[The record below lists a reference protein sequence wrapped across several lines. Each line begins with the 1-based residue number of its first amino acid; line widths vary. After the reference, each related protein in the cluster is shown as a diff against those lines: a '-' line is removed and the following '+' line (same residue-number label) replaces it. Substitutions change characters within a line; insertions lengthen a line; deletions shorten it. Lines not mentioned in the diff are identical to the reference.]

1 MKVPIKLIKL
11 VPPLHV
17 AHFNPVN
24 SFSSTAATGGGATGT
39 LAAHFAQVVDRTS
52 VSSWN
57 SAIAELSRGGDASA
71 ALRAFSSLRRLRLT
85 PDRSSFPPALTAAA
99 DLSALSAGRQLHLL
113 ALRLG
118 QQPDLFVASSLV
130 HMYAK
135 CRQPADARKAF
146 DECPEP
152 NSVLWTAMISGY
164 VFNDASPKAFS
175 MFRVFLEEEG
185 ALEVDSA
192 AAVSVLSACA
202 RVSEKRAVYGMH
214 GLVLKI
220 GLEEV
225 GVGNTLAD
233 AYAKSGH
240 LSFARKVFDSM
251 PERDVVSWNS
261 MIAVYAQNGL
271 SAEALDLYA
280 EMISGGSVRHNA
292 VTLSAVL
299 LACAHAGALQ
309 IGKCI
314 HDQAIRMG
322 LEDNVYVGT
331 AVVDMY
337 GKCGKVDTARR
348 AFDRLGDVRNIKSW
362 SAMVAGYGMHGRGE
376 EAVSLFHA
384 MISSGIKPNPITLV
398 SLLAAC
404 SHAGLVDEGRH
415 WFRAMRTEYNI
426 EPGVEHYGCM
436 VDLLGRAGHL
446 NEAYDLI
453 KQMKPKPDFVVW
465 GSLLS
470 ACKTYKNVD
479 LGEISARKLFEL
491 DAKNCG
497 YYVLLSNVY
506 ADAGRWGDVERMRV
520 MMKTRGLAKPPGFS
534 LLELRGR
541 VHCFLV
547 GDQRHPKHKEI
558 YEYLEKLTARMM
570 EAGYIPDGGS
580 VMHDVDLEEKEIA
593 LKVHSEKLAV
603 AFAIMSTPPGTTI
616 RVIKNLRV
624 CGDCHA
630 AIKLISKLVGREIVV
645 RDSRRFHQ
653 FEGGLCSCG
662 DYW

>member
-1 MKVPIKLIKL
+1 
-11 VPPLHV
+11 
-17 AHFNPVN
+17 
-24 SFSSTAATGGGATGT
+24 
-39 LAAHFAQVVDRTS
+39 
-52 VSSWN
+52 
-57 SAIAELSRGGDASA
+57 
-71 ALRAFSSLRRLRLT
+71 
-85 PDRSSFPPALTAAA
+85 
-99 DLSALSAGRQLHLL
+99 
-113 ALRLG
+113 
-118 QQPDLFVASSLV
+118 
-130 HMYAK
+130 
-135 CRQPADARKAF
+135 
-146 DECPEP
+146 
-152 NSVLWTAMISGY
+152 
-164 VFNDASPKAFS
+164 
-175 MFRVFLEEEG
+175 
-185 ALEVDSA
+185 
-192 AAVSVLSACA
+192 
-202 RVSEKRAVYGMH
+202 
-214 GLVLKI
+214 
-220 GLEEV
+220 
-225 GVGNTLAD
+225 
-233 AYAKSGH
+233 
-240 LSFARKVFDSM
+240 
-251 PERDVVSWNS
+251 
-261 MIAVYAQNGL
+261 
-271 SAEALDLYA
+271 
-280 EMISGGSVRHNA
+280 
-292 VTLSAVL
+292 
-299 LACAHAGALQ
+299 
-309 IGKCI
+309 
-314 HDQAIRMG
+314 MG

-558 YEYLEKLTARMM
+558 YEYLEELTARMM